1 MAHFR
6 RRSLSSVERPLR
18 MNRTVRSLRVRVRA
32 ISIGLAIAIAL
43 LLSREARADGT
54 SCVPGFDM
62 AIFGKESVG
71 LSGDVLVDS
80 YDSTPPGT
88 FASTHVNSGGN
99 IGANGCASPKAVTV
113 SGSVTVFGNVS
124 IGAGCAVGSG
134 YSQSGS
140 PTVTG
145 TKTAQTSNRALTSV
159 TVPTVGS
166 NLGNK
171 SVSSHGTLNLA
182 ANQTYG
188 NINASGGSHVVFS
201 AGTYVINSISLSGN
215 SDVQLASTPV
225 LIYVK
230 SSMDITGG
238 TITNPTLRAPNLVFM
253 VAPTATSVKVAGGTE
268 SAFAVYAPDTNI
280 QISGNAAIYGA
291 LVGKQVSNSG
301 TPDIHYD
308 KALGNF
314 AGPFTCD
321 GTTTEVSRSTPVIA
335 HAGSTLSQFQG
346 SYEVVVPAPAAP
358 VLTAAAT
365 LAQAQ
370 SWTFPHYKGHVRAV
384 PVGSVSSSATL
395 LSSVASPVFDAATLI
410 PPATDSWT
418 GTGCSRF
425 SNDCRTVFTNLTG
438 GLRPARTM
446 VESSNAT
453 AIGALLGITL
463 ASARDEM
470 LKRVV
475 GLTSAG
481 SSAPT
486 LGGIDRSSMAVIEA
500 SPLANPNRPVMVY
513 VGGLDGMMH
522 AICASIQG
530 PCTQLG
536 MELWAFIPRTQLGYL
551 KSNNA
556 MVNGTPRVADVHG
569 DFDGSGTEAW
579 RTILTFQTGGGDP
592 TLASMGPAVYALDVT
607 DPSDPTI
614 AWEYTTPSSRGS
626 HELGVGLTL
635 AMGEVKVGSTYRD
648 LTFAQT
654 NNGGTGGAGTSVFA
668 LDTTTGSVV
677 WRWSYLYPAARS
689 VGIAVPAT
697 GIPGGAAGAD
707 LEGSGLIT
715 DLFVGTLYGNLFQL
729 DPATGRSRYGT
740 APTADPC
747 AAPACVALYQF
758 ATDYHPVG
766 APPTIYSRGGV
777 IHVAVASGGYAD
789 NTTAAGAGSDLPW
802 SPTTT
807 SQYLISI
814 SVSSTSSTAPLSA
827 TVAGGKIA
835 IASNLGAGN
844 RVGSQ
849 AQVSGDEIF
858 LTTDT
863 LNVGD
868 RTAYGTGTS
877 DTGKVIRVALA
888 TGSTT
893 SSTDVA
899 GGAGS
904 VDVSGGAAYI
914 ASGKATRT
922 VSAGTAPGA
931 AAESAPEFTAQR
943 ILWLSQ

>member
-1 MAHFR
+1 M
-6 RRSLSSVERPLR
+6 
-18 MNRTVRSLRVRVRA
+18 RTFT
-32 ISIGLAIAIAL
+32 ISFLAAIAAAAIAP
-43 LLSREARADGT
+43 RRAHADGT

-62 AIFGKESVG
+62 AIFGRQSVG
-71 LSGDVLVDS
+71 LSGNVLVDS

-88 FASTHVNSGGN
+88 FATTHVASGGHV
-99 IGANGCASPKAVTV
+99 GANGCTSPTAVSV
-113 SGSVTVFGNVS
+113 SGSVTLHGNVS
-124 IGAGCAVGSG
+124 IGEGCPVAAG

-145 TKTAQTSNRALTSV
+145 TKTAQTTNRVLTSV
-159 TVPTVGS
+159 TVPTVGT
-166 NLGNK
+166 NQGNK
-171 SVSSHGTLNLA
+171 SVSAHGTLNLA
-182 ANQTYG
+182 PNQTYG
-188 NINASGGSHVVFS
+188 SINASGGSHVVFS
-201 AGTYVINSISLSGN
+201 AGTYVVSSISLSGN

-225 LIYVK
+225 LIYVT

-253 VAPTATSVKVAGGTE
+253 VAATATSVKVAGGTE
-268 SAFAVYAPDTNI
+268 SSFAVYAPDTNI

-301 TPDIHYD
+301 TPTIHYD
-308 KALGNF
+308 KALGGF
-314 AGPFTCD
+314 SGPFTCS
-321 GTTTEVSRSTPVIA
+321 GVTTEVSRSTPVIA
-335 HAGSTLSQFQG
+335 YAGSTLSQFQG
-346 SYEVVVPAPAAP
+346 SYEVVVPTPSAP
-358 VLTAAAT
+358 VLAAGAT

-370 SWTFPHYKGHVRAV
+370 AWTFPHYKGHVRAV
-384 PVGSVSSSATL
+384 PVGSISSSATL
-395 LSSVASPVFDAATLI
+395 LSSVASPVFDAATVI
-410 PPATDSWT
+410 PPATNAWS

-425 SNDCRTVFTNLTG
+425 SNNCRTVFTNVTG

-446 VESSNAT
+446 VQSSNASS
-453 AIGALLGITL
+453 IGALVGISL
-463 ASARDEM
+463 ATVRDEM

-481 SSAPT
+481 VSAPV

-500 SPLANPNRPVMVY
+500 NPLSNPYRPVMVY

-530 PCTQLG
+530 SCTQLG

-556 MVNGTPRVADVHG
+556 MVNGTPRVADVYG
-569 DFDGSGTEAW
+569 DFDGDGTDAW

-592 TLASMGPAVYALDVT
+592 TLASMAPAVYALDVT
-607 DPSDPTI
+607 DPTDPRI
-614 AWEYTTPSSRGS
+614 VWEYTTPSSRGT

-635 AMGEVKVGSTYRD
+635 AMGEVKIGGTFRD

-654 NNGGTGGAGTSVFA
+654 NNGGTGGGGTSVFA
-668 LDTTTGSVV
+668 LDTATGSVV
-677 WRWSYLYPAARS
+677 WRWDYLYPAARS
-689 VGIAVPAT
+689 VGVAVPAT
-697 GIPGGAAGAD
+697 GIPGGVAGAD
-707 LEGSGLIT
+707 LQGDGRIT
-715 DLFVGTLYGNLFQL
+715 ELFVGTLYGNLFQL
-729 DPATGRSRYGT
+729 DPATGRSRYGS
-740 APTADPC
+740 APAASPC
-747 AAPACVALYQF
+747 VAPACVALYQF

-766 APPTIYSRGGV
+766 AAPTVYTRGGV
-777 IHVAVASGGYAD
+777 TYVAVASGGYAD
-789 NTTAAGAGSDLPW
+789 NTTAAGAGSNLPW

-814 SVSSTSSTAPLSA
+814 SVSTSATSTPLSA
-827 TVAGGKIA
+827 TVAGGPIA

-868 RTAYGTGTS
+868 TTAYGTGAS
-877 DTGKVIRVALA
+877 DTGKIFRIALA

-904 VDVSGGAAYI
+904 VDVSAGAAYI
-914 ASGKATRT
+914 ASGKSTRT
-922 VSAGTAPGA
+922 VTAGTAPGA
-931 AAESAPEFTAQR
+931 AVETAPEFSAER
-943 ILWLSQ
+943 ILWLGN